1 MLSALR
7 QNSLSLVISVAAL
20 SGYGGWLSLPES
32 ASLQS
37 VYDRYF
43 AREESRPR
51 VFEDGIT
58 VRMNREAPP
67 VAALEEALRDQPW
80 TSIERTPGFSVKP
93 TQLRALPMAPE
104 RIAIRILSDNENFR
118 RQLNLKN
125 AIALDGRQIK
135 SQNLSM
141 VTLPILTTPIAAP
154 AILPQNRARANV
166 AANRGGVSDIASG
179 SALGSRM
186 RPLETLSAVEAATDV
201 RPVSTTKVFSLSK
214 NGLSRDQ
221 LLAAL
226 MVPMAGP
233 TASVP
238 TAPRSP
244 TRSIW
249 NRSLAPPPVPNV
261 EPSEN
266 LAANEPPPSPVE
278 TRAMGLVAPAG
289 RQIMIRG
296 PIELSGGLALTH
308 AKDRIAVLRESRGQ
322 FVESGAV
329 WIRDARYEI
338 FVESLEGRLVA
349 EVRSPQGDVVG
360 RGLVELSTVA
370 SADRKNYDGVALRI
384 LPVTAG
390 FSGRAQSAYTSGSG
404 ATSATNVAKGIQGAR
419 VDLLQTK
426 SVLKTNS
433 GGHFEDAKYSEG
445 SRVTAEVKTKAHWP
459 TLATLTSG
467 HETTIPVFS
476 HKMMSAFVSLTSKDE
491 ATAERTMK
499 TKGVV
504 WGRVTRAGQTVQ
516 GARIEVLT
524 HGTGDP
530 IYFNDFM
537 LPDASLTTTSS
548 NGIFAVPATS
558 KGAHA
563 VQVFIG
569 KRMSDPVFL
578 QGDAQSVSVLEL
590 DVLKASQVQ
599 ARAFDA
605 FKTDTPLR
613 VEMRPMGHVKARR
626 IIVEGDAGT
635 SVKIANLGMPS
646 ILDVDGGVEYLY
658 TRIIQNPETRHLFVP
673 MVSRAWYDLT
683 VGRMRY
689 NGGPNTGNV
698 IGFIQGSRFK
708 VSMDADSL
716 SAGAKVLYFDS
727 RGETTSRE
735 YGEPGGGFILLGV
748 NEGLQTVIVES
759 DTSDQKY
766 AATVLVQDG
775 IAASLSHW
783 LR

>member
-51 VFEDGIT
+51 IFEAGIT

-80 TSIERTPGFSVKP
+80 TSIERSPGFNVKP
-93 TQLRALPMAPE
+93 TVLRALPAAPE

-118 RQLNLKN
+118 RQLNLN
-125 AIALDGRQIK
+125 AIALDGRQMTASPYI
-135 SQNLSM
+135 
-141 VTLPILTTPIAAP
+141 PIVTTPIAAP
-154 AILPQNRARANV
+154 VILPQNRARAEV
-166 AANRGGVSDIASG
+166 AANRRGVSYVAG
-179 SALGSRM
+179 SAGGSRM
-186 RPLETLSAVEAATDV
+186 RPLETLSVAEAVTDI

-233 TASVP
+233 AASVP
-238 TAPRSP
+238 ATPPSP

-249 NRSLAPPPVPNV
+249 NRPMATPPAADL
-261 EPSEN
+261 EPAN
-266 LAANEPPPSPVE
+266 RFAANDSQPSGVE
-278 TRAMGLVAPAG
+278 TRAMGMVAPKG
-289 RQIMIRG
+289 RQITIRG

-308 AKDRIAVLRESRGQ
+308 AKDRIAVLRETRGQ

-360 RGLVELSTVA
+360 RGLVELSSVVA
-370 SADRKNYDGVALRI
+370 SGDRKNYDGVALRI

-390 FSGRAQSAYTSGSG
+390 ISGRAQSAYTSGTGS
-404 ATSATNVAKGIQGAR
+404 SAVSKGLQGAR
-419 VDLLQTK
+419 VELLQTK
-426 SVLKTNS
+426 STLKTNA
-433 GGHFEDAKYSEG
+433 GGHFEDTHYSEG
-445 SRVTAEVKTKAHWP
+445 SRVTVDVRTKNHWP

-467 HETTIPVFS
+467 HEATVPVFS
-476 HKMMSAFVSLTSKDE
+476 SKMMSAFVSLTSKDE
-491 ATAERTMK
+491 STAERTMK
-499 TKGVV
+499 TKGVI

-537 LPDASLTTTSS
+537 LPDASLTTTSA

-563 VQVFIG
+563 VQVFLG

-578 QGDAQSVSVLEL
+578 QADAQSVSALEL
-590 DVLKASQVQ
+590 DVLKASQIQ

-613 VEMRPMGHVKARR
+613 VEVRPMGHAKARR
-626 IIVEGDAGT
+626 MIVEGDAGT
-635 SVKIANLGMPS
+635 LVKIANLGMPS

-658 TRIIQNPETRHLFVP
+658 TRIIQNPDTRHLFIP

-689 NGGPNTGNV
+689 NGGAGTGTV

-708 VSMDADSL
+708 VSMDTESL
-716 SAGAKVLYFDS
+716 SQGAKILYFDS

-759 DTSDQKY
+759 DNSDQKY

-775 IAASLSHW
+775 ITASLSHW